1 MNRLDFHERVFK
13 QRPVSMKQLLLL
25 ALVGCATLGAET
37 AFPEPLQTS
46 GVGPFRLLDEFET
59 GVSNLSQD
67 GLVPSDQLATSG
79 GMFAGDHV
87 FYTLA
92 AESDTPPEERDAS
105 LPSTAV
111 DWRFFE
117 PRRIYRSA
125 ARAEDLGHGE
135 GVEVLAPQA
144 GEDGV
149 FDPWVVV
156 LDDGR
161 ARMYFATSAGIAI
174 AEAPS
179 VDGTFARMDDTLVAD
194 ARSPSVVQFED
205 QWLMAY
211 ESNGQVLL
219 ARSSDGLSFDA
230 GTVID
235 LDFTPEEGPA
245 EASYARPGAVVAT
258 VPSGRTFLRI
268 YFEIIY
274 EDGSQQLS
282 IAASEDGSTFERF
295 PGVVFGDMTAGAP
308 APRLFDDGSTVLYF
322 TISKTRRCVD
332 ECRTLVAAVAP
343 FFVRFAEEPEVEME

>member
-1 MNRLDFHERVFK
+1 MKRVT
-13 QRPVSMKQLLLL
+13 LLI

-37 AFPEPLQTS
+37 AFPDPLQTS

-67 GLVPSDQLATSG
+67 GLVPSDLLATSG
-79 GMFAGDHV
+79 GMFVGGH
-87 FYTLA
+87 FFHTLA
-92 AESDTPPEERDAS
+92 AESDSPPDERDAS

-135 GVEVLAPQA
+135 GVEVLAPEA

-156 LDDGR
+156 LDDGS

-179 VDGTFARMDDTLVAD
+179 VDGTFTRTGDTILSD
-194 ARSPSVVQFED
+194 ARSPAVVRFEG

-211 ESNGQVLL
+211 ESAGQILL
-219 ARSSDGLSFDA
+219 ARSADGVSFDA
-230 GTVID
+230 GAALD
-235 LDFTPEEGPA
+235 LGFTPEEGPA

-258 VPSGRTFLRI
+258 VPSGRTFVRI

-274 EDGSQQLS
+274 EDGSQQIS
-282 IAASEDGSTFERF
+282 IAASEDGTTFERF

-308 APRLFDDGSTVLYF
+308 TPRLFEDGSTVLYF

-332 ECRTLVAAVAP
+332 ECRAMVAGVAP